1 MAKTDKRAQILY
13 ASISIAA
20 ILVSLIFGI
29 IFNSYEASVVLLSSS
44 LFCYFA
50 LLINLY
56 SMKSKETTNLFTVL
70 SISFLRF
77 ILIAIGLILGSL
89 FIYFNNMNES
99 ENLRYLYLLLGL
111 VPIFFSNLIFFLR
124 SKND

>member
-77 ILIAIGLILGSL
+77 ILIAIGLILGAL

>member
-1 MAKTDKRAQILY
+1 MAKTDKKAQILY
-13 ASISIAA
+13 ASISIAV

-56 SMKSKETTNLFTVL
+56 SMKSKETTSLFTVL

-77 ILIAIGLILGSL
+77 ILIAIGLILGAL

-99 ENLRYLYLLLGL
+99 ENSRYLYLLLGL

>member
-13 ASISIAA
+13 ALISIAA
-20 ILVSLIFGI
+20 ILVSLIFGF

-56 SMKSKETTNLFTVL
+56 SMKSKEMTSLFTVL

-77 ILIAIGLILGSL
+77 ILIAIGLILGAL

>member
-29 IFNSYEASVVLLSSS
+29 IFNSYEASVVLFSSS

-77 ILIAIGLILGSL
+77 ILIAIGLILGS
-89 FIYFNNMNES
+89 
-99 ENLRYLYLLLGL
+99 
-111 VPIFFSNLIFFLR
+111 
-124 SKND
+124 

>member
-1 MAKTDKRAQILY
+1 MAKTDKKAQILY
-13 ASISIAA
+13 ASISIAV

-77 ILIAIGLILGSL
+77 ILIAIGLILGAL

>member
-56 SMKSKETTNLFTVL
+56 SMKSKETTSLFTVL

-77 ILIAIGLILGSL
+77 ILIAIGLILGAL

-111 VPIFFSNLIFFLR
+111 VPVFFSNLIFFLR

>member
-56 SMKSKETTNLFTVL
+56 SMKSKETNNLFMVL

-77 ILIAIGLILGSL
+77 ILIAIGLIFGAL

-99 ENLRYLYLLLGL
+99 ENSRYLYLLLGL

>member
-13 ASISIAA
+13 ALISIAA
-20 ILVSLIFGI
+20 ILVSLIFGF

-56 SMKSKETTNLFTVL
+56 SMKSKETTSLFTVL

-77 ILIAIGLILGSL
+77 ILIAIGLILGAL